1 MDSEKREGIPD
12 DFDSFVMTT
21 RATPDDVAELAS
33 YLYTNS
39 QVKIYICET
48 YELLKNLFGRTND
61 SATNISIV
69 FLNSGL
75 CHFGLENGIK
85 NHMGS
90 N

>member
-39 QVKIYICET
+39 QVTKSIYCYVT
-48 YELLKNLFGRTND
+48 
-61 SATNISIV
+61 A
-69 FLNSGL
+69 FLQKSSV
-75 CHFGLENGIK
+75 IK
-85 NHMGS
+85 KVIF
-90 N
+90 

>member
-39 QVKIYICET
+39 QVTKSFFCYVIA
-48 YELLKNLFGRTND
+48 LFEEILGYR
-61 SATNISIV
+61 
-69 FLNSGL
+69 
-75 CHFGLENGIK
+75 K
-85 NHMGS
+85 S
-90 N
+90 NF